1 MSKVK
6 KKNKMGKSAVTRTV
20 MGILLAILIVYA
32 LALILSML
40 WGFMTSLKSPQEFTD
55 LDFRNVM
62 GLPYGSKKEPNTF
75 GEGFSLFDNY
85 ANIFKGLQYTREEIF
100 YRGGTEVVHR
110 AQEVTLLGML
120 GNTLLYTLG
129 GALIY
134 ALMPAFT
141 AYLCAKYDEFKLSGI
156 LYVVYIFMMCM
167 PIVGS
172 QPAELTFLRN
182 IGIYDTIWGNYI
194 QKMTGSGMYFFVYFA
209 YFKGVSNTY
218 REAAELDGASQ
229 FTIMVRIYAPLAI
242 KMIATVFLI
251 QFVTLWNDY
260 QTPLLYLPT
269 HPTLAFGVYWL
280 ANLNTVPGSVG
291 EEMRKLGF
299 NETPV
304 KIAGYMMLA
313 IPITVF
319 FIIFKDKLMG
329 DVSLG
334 GIKE

>member
-6 KKNKMGKSAVTRTV
+6 KNKIGKSAVTRTV
-20 MGILLAILIVYA
+20 MIVLCVFLIVYA
-32 LALILSML
+32 LSLISIMV
-40 WGFMTSLKSPQEFTD
+40 WGLMTSFKSPYEFTD
-55 LDFRNVM
+55 LDYRNVL
-62 GLPYGSKKEPNTF
+62 GLPYGPNKEPNTF
-75 GEGFSLFDNY
+75 GEGFGLFDNY
-85 ANIFKGLQYTREEIF
+85 LNVFRGLKYTRKEVFIS
-100 YRGGTEVVHR
+100 GGVEKVH
-110 AQEVTLLGML
+110 QVEKLSLLGMF
-120 GNTLLYTLG
+120 GNTLLYTIG

-141 AYLCAKYDEFKLSGI
+141 AYLCAKYDEFKLSAI

-194 QKMTGSGMYFFVYFA
+194 QKMTGSGMYFFVYHA

-242 KMIATVFLI
+242 KMILTVFLI

-269 HPTLAFGVYWL
+269 HPTLAFAVFGL
-280 ANLNTVPGSVG
+280 ANKDTVPGMVG
-291 EEMRKLGF
+291 EGTRSFG
-299 NETPV
+299 ETPV

-313 IPITVF
+313 LPITIF